1 MMGGQMG
8 NSMMQKGGKK
18 IKPFLIKKGLPH
30 LTKVIAQ
37 AWDDPKLGLSDE
49 QKAKL
54 QEVKKET
61 LSGVKRYSKM
71 VNMIQNRIVSQA
83 LSGANPKDLER
94 FVNKL
99 ASVKA
104 EATMVHLNCIYKTRN
119 ILSKEQYEYVLS
131 LAKKMKADKKAQK

>member
-1 MMGGQMG
+1 MG